1 MIKEARVLVRV
12 VALWIIFVGS
22 IYLTFFTVGNFVT
35 TTFTLVSG
43 GYNPYPSYSNLS
55 TNCMTPPMYP
65 STYPPPPNETDR
77 TDELNKLNKYQA
89 DQEAYNK
96 RTQELCE
103 QDQQKQKEISLKSEQ
118 TQEKQNQSSSRSSVA
133 REAILMAIGFGVLSI
148 SFREIR
154 KIEQA

>member
-12 VALWIIFVGS
+12 VALWIIFIGS

-35 TTFTLVSG
+35 TTFTLVNVG
-43 GYNPYPSYSNLS
+43 NDPYATYNNLYTNCLIYPSY
-55 TNCMTPPMYP
+55 PPF
-65 STYPPPPNETDR
+65 PNEETN
-77 TDELNKLNKYQA
+77 TPQATKYQV

-103 QDQQKQKEISLKSEQ
+103 QDQQKQKETALKSEQ
-118 TQEKQNQSSSRSSVA
+118 AQEKQNQSSSRSAVA
-133 REAILMAIGFGVLSI
+133 REAILMAIGFAVIFI
-148 SFREIR
+148 SLREIR